1 MIAVKSYLSSFVDQ
15 IIFDIQDDCTRKLQ
29 HREPDAGAVGAVGP
43 QASEEDLEQGSGVP
57 GGPRPACTKIKGGC
71 TLRLVENGTHVVW
84 AARGSNYANGEITLA
99 QNVEP
104 APRKA
109 LVGLK
114 PT

>member
-1 MIAVKSYLSSFVDQ
+1 LTSAYKD
-15 IIFDIQDDCTRKLQ
+15 R
-29 HREPDAGAVGAVGP
+29 RR
-43 QASEEDLEQGSGVP
+43 VP
-57 GGPRPACTKIKGGC
+57 
-71 TLRLVENGTHVVW
+71 TLWLVENGIHVVW
-84 AARGSNYANGEITLA
+84 AARGSNYANGEITLT